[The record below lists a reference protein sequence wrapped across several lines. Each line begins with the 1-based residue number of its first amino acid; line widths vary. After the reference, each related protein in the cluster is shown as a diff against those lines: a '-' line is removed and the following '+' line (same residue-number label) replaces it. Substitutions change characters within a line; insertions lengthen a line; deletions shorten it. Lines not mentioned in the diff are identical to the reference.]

1 MTERL
6 HMREISKGFGGI
18 VALRG
23 VSFSARAGEVHALMG
38 ENGAGKSTLM
48 KILAGAYDHEG
59 GQILLDGKPTSIHT
73 PRDAIQKGVSII
85 YQELSL
91 ARHLTVAENILIEQ
105 MGRGLLLDR
114 KGMDD
119 RAKELLAD
127 MGFAEI
133 DPRQLVDDL
142 PIAYQ
147 QVVEICKALSRDC
160 SILVLDEPTAVL
172 TNHETEKLFDM
183 VRRLRARG
191 VCIVYISHR
200 LDEIFALC
208 DRVSILK
215 DGRNVGTWETGE
227 LDHDRLTNLMIGRD
241 LNEFFPQRNAIMGDV
256 ALEVTGLEAGP
267 QVQGVNLRVRK
278 GEVLGIGGLVGAGR
292 TEVLRAV
299 FGADSRTDGEI
310 EVHGRAVRIRSPGDA
325 VREGIGLVPEDRKH
339 QGVLLNLP
347 ILVNAVL
354 TPVNPWLGRLGFIRD
369 KAEREGTE
377 ALRTELRLKTASIDA
392 EVGTLSGGNQQKVA
406 LMKWLASRCDV
417 LFLDEPTRGVDVGAK
432 VEIYRVINELAER
445 GTAIVMVSSEMLELI
460 GMCDRVMVMRAGR
473 MAGELTRGD
482 MTEERIIEL
491 AMGRENVH

>member
-18 VALRG
+18 VALRE

-73 PRDAIQKGVSII
+73 PRDAIQKGVSVI

-114 KGMDD
+114 NGMDD
-119 RAKELLAD
+119 RAKQLLAD

-133 DPRQLVDDL
+133 DPRQLVGDL

-172 TNHETEKLFDM
+172 TNHETEKLFDL

-215 DGRNVGTWETGE
+215 DGRNVGTWETGD

-377 ALRTELRLKTASIDA
+377 ALRTELRLKAASIDA

-432 VEIYRVINELAER
+432 VEIYRVINDLAER

>member
-6 HMREISKGFGGI
+6 QMLGISKGFGGI
-18 VALRG
+18 AALRE

-48 KILAGAYDHEG
+48 KILAGAYDHDTGE
-59 GQILLDGKPTSIHT
+59 IVLDGKPTSIHT
-73 PRDAIQKGVSII
+73 PRDAIQKGVSVI

-91 ARHLTVAENILIEQ
+91 ALHLTVAENILIEQ
-105 MGRGLLLDR
+105 MGRGVLLDR
-114 KGMDD
+114 KGMDA
-119 RAKELLAD
+119 RATQLLAD

-133 DPRQLVDDL
+133 DPRQMVGDL

-172 TNHETEKLFDM
+172 TNHETEKLFDL

-191 VCIVYISHR
+191 VCIIYISHR

-208 DRVSILK
+208 NRVTILK
-215 DGRNVGTWETGE
+215 DGRNVGTWNTDE

-241 LNEFFPQRNAIMGDV
+241 LREFFPQRSAVIGDV
-256 ALEVTGLEAGP
+256 ALEVDRLNAGP
-267 QVQGVNLRVRK
+267 QVQDISLRVRK

-292 TEVLRAV
+292 TEVLRAL
-299 FGADSRTDGEI
+299 FGADPRSSGEI
-310 EVHGRAVRIRSPGDA
+310 RVHGRTVEIRSPGEA
-325 VREGIGLVPEDRKH
+325 VRAGIGLVPEDRKH

-347 ILVNAVL
+347 ILLNAVL
-354 TPVNPWLGRLGFIRD
+354 TPVNPWRGRLGYVRD
-369 KAEREGTE
+369 KAERQGTE
-377 ALRTELRLKTASIDA
+377 ALRAQLRLKAANIDA
-392 EVGTLSGGNQQKVA
+392 DVGTLSGGNQQKVA
-406 LMKWLASRCDV
+406 LMKWLASNCGM
-417 LFLDEPTRGVDVGAK
+417 LLLDEPTRGVDVGAK

-445 GTAIVMVSSEMLELI
+445 GAAIVMVSSEMLELI

-473 MAGELTRGD
+473 MAGELARD
-482 MTEERIIEL
+482 DLTEERIIEL

>member
-6 HMREISKGFGGI
+6 QMQGISKGFGGI
-18 VALRG
+18 AALRD

-59 GQILLDGKPTSIHT
+59 GQIFLDGKPTSIHT
-73 PRDAIQKGVSII
+73 PRDAIQKGVSVI

-114 KGMDD
+114 RGMDD
-119 RAKELLAD
+119 RAKQLLAD

-133 DPRQLVDDL
+133 DPRQLVGDL

-172 TNHETEKLFDM
+172 TNHETEKLFDL

-191 VCIVYISHR
+191 VCMVYISHR

-215 DGRNVGTWETGE
+215 DGRNVGTWETGD

-241 LNEFFPQRNAIMGDV
+241 LSEFFPQRNAALGDV
-256 ALEVTGLEAGP
+256 ALEVTGLDAGP
-267 QVQGVNLRVRK
+267 QVQSVSLRVRK

-299 FGADSRTDGEI
+299 FGADARSAGEI
-310 EVHGRAVRIRSPGDA
+310 RVRGRVVGIRSPGDA
-325 VREGIGLVPEDRKH
+325 VREGIGLVLEDRKH

-354 TPVNPWLGRLGFIRD
+354 TPVNPWLGRLGLVRD
-369 KAEREGTE
+369 RAERLGTE
-377 ALRTELRLKTASIDA
+377 ALRAELRLKAASIDA
-392 EVGTLSGGNQQKVA
+392 DVGTLSGGNQQKVA

-473 MAGELTRGD
+473 MAGELTHGD